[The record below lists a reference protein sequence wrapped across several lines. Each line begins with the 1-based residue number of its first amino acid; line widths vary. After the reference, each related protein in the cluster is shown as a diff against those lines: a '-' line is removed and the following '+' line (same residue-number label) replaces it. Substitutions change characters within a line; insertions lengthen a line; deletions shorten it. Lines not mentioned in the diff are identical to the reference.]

1 MSSQVSG
8 PLNRLVRNSLSL
20 ATWPLKATA
29 SGVGCSMELGATT
42 PDDKDA
48 RALCRA
54 PPNLGRLALGAGCP
68 SPAGGS
74 S

>member
-8 PLNRLVRNSLSL
+8 PLNRLVRNSLAMWS
-20 ATWPLKATA
+20 LKAVA
-29 SGVGCSMELGATT
+29 SGVGCSMELGAAT
-42 PDDKDA
+42 PDEEDA

-54 PPNLGRLALGAGCP
+54 PPSLGRLALGAGCP